1 MSPVHLVEHYGPE
14 WAAGPY
20 ERGTDG
26 PRVIMAGVD
35 LSPTALRGASYA
47 AGLARRQRS
56 RLVLVHVVVPS
67 AWAGMTV
74 AGAADVQQRTFEEVI
89 EQLRGELQSGAAQ
102 VGVPISFVVRRGEAF
117 SELRDAA
124 TEAHADMVVVGASEQ
139 AGHRLVGSVANKL
152 VRAATWPVVV
162 VP

>member
-14 WAAGPY
+14 WEPGPY

-35 LSPTALRGASYA
+35 LSQTALRAAAYA

-67 AWAGMTV
+67 AWAAMSV
-74 AGAADVQQRTFEEVI
+74 AGVADLQQQTFEEVI
-89 EQLRGELQSGAAQ
+89 EQLRVDLLARAAQ

-117 SELRDAA
+117 AELRDAA